1 MVIACLHQYTNF
13 NSCLNER
20 FFHIYKDTRQK
31 AVHKMIK
38 RKSFMNK
45 QYISLKECI
54 TVYTTFHNLMDVSV
68 LSLTIT
74 SASHIYNIIVP
85 PCLWYRGL

>member
-1 MVIACLHQYTNF
+1 
-13 NSCLNER
+13 
-20 FFHIYKDTRQK
+20 
-31 AVHKMIK
+31 
-38 RKSFMNK
+38 MNK